1 MPPTRKVLQWAS
13 YGALALLLVALLFQI
28 SWIIGYAIERGW
40 RPW

>member
-28 SWIIGYAIERGW
+28 SRLVGYIAWHLGAGW
-40 RPW
+40 